1 MSDALAEQLHTF
13 ARTNDVRGIRQ
24 VLESGGDP
32 SCTVSA
38 SRNTALHISS
48 ANGSMQATRVLL
60 DEGGVDPDVPNC
72 NGDTPLMFS
81 IMKRNLGIASLLLHR
96 GASVAQ
102 QNASGL
108 TAMSCAASNG
118 DEAALDLLL
127 RHPAREQEMGKLRT
141 SDFIDLKDAH
151 GRNLLHFACEGG
163 SVGCVRLLLDVGSSA
178 TQRNNAGETPY
189 SIATKGKMNEIV
201 RLLEEKTSC
210 QTEGL
215 DIDEASITNRA
226 PEIVPDAGEP
236 IGRPEKKSARKT
248 RKSSVQQQDF
258 VASKD
263 ETVRILGQELLA
275 TKLKGRGR
283 PAESETESSTQE
295 EWFTMTKR
303 GPQKEV
309 DDRLPVTEHSS
320 LPDHGLHRKSGKD
333 PSRAGQASR
342 EACDAHWLEVAEAL
356 MEVEFPEAAA
366 LDIRPCHV
374 LGLDIADLS
383 LSQVDALQHI
393 HQKAVKQLEDVKI
406 ELIRR
411 QERMRYEEEVEFKTM
426 LQRYKE

>member
-1 MSDALAEQLHTF
+1 MSDALASQLHTF

-32 SCTVSA
+32 SCTASA
-38 SRNTALHISS
+38 SQNTALHISS

-60 DEGGVDPDVPNC
+60 DEGGIDPEVPNC

-81 IMKRNLGIASLLLHR
+81 VMKRNLGIASLLLHR
-96 GASVAQ
+96 GASVAR

-127 RHPAREQEMGKLRT
+127 RHAAKEEEKGKLKV
-141 SDFIDLKDAH
+141 SDWIDLQDAH

-163 SVGCVRLLLDVGSSA
+163 SVGCVRLLLKVGSSA
-178 TQRNNAGETPY
+178 THRNKAGETPY
-189 SIATKGKMNEIV
+189 SIARKGRMNEII
-201 RLLEEKTSC
+201 RLLEERSSC
-210 QTEGL
+210 NTVGL
-215 DIDEASITNRA
+215 DIDEASSTNGA
-226 PEIVPDAGEP
+226 PDVVTHVRKPVS
-236 IGRPEKKSARKT
+236 RQEKKSARKSV
-248 RKSSVQQQDF
+248 KSPVEKQNF

-263 ETVRILGQELLA
+263 ETLRILRQKLLA
-275 TKLKGRGR
+275 TKLQKRGC
-283 PAESETESSTQE
+283 PADSEAQSSTQE
-295 EWFTMTKR
+295 EWLKVTKQ
-303 GPQKEV
+303 GPQKETH
-309 DDRLPVTEHSS
+309 DRPPVTEPNS
-320 LPDHGLHRKSGKD
+320 LPNRGLHRTFGED
-333 PSRAGQASR
+333 PSIADQVCR

-374 LGLDIADLS
+374 LGLDTSDLS

-393 HQKAVKQLEDVKI
+393 HQSAVKHLEDVKI
-406 ELIRR
+406 ELVRK

-426 LQRYKE
+426 LRRYKE